1 MTAFAI
7 QHLASL
13 PIAIALLA
21 AALTL
26 VVGER
31 RLAQQRAIVWVAIAL
46 LLLCGALA
54 VNRTSNGEM
63 LVYLVSNWRAPFGIA
78 LVVDKLTAIMLLLT
92 AFIGAVVMA
101 AQTRSDRPAGTYFYP
116 LFMLQLMGLNGAFL
130 TGDLFNLFV
139 FFEVLLAASYGMLLQ
154 HADRARTNAAT
165 HYVVINLLGSA
176 LFLIAASLLY
186 GVTGTLNMADLS
198 QKISTV
204 DSQSRALVAA
214 AGFLLLVVFAI
225 KAALLPLNFWLTGT
239 YRAANLPVAALFALM
254 TKVGVVAIA
263 RTLTLIYPDGGV
275 INAHMSQ
282 ALLVIAPLTML
293 VAACGALSARDV
305 ATLIGWSVVGSAGM
319 LVTALAIGEPKAISG
334 ALFYL
339 VGSTLATALLFLNAA
354 SLDEAGARVATDTDP
369 GGRRWAWTGALF
381 LIGAAVM
388 AGLPPFSGFIGKAT
402 ILVAST
408 SHAAQTWVWTVVLL
422 AGLLSILA
430 YARMGSRLFWKRDAA
445 LVDGVSLLPTAVLA
459 IALVG
464 LTVFAAP
471 LQRYTDQA
479 AAELKRP
486 QIMIGNVLGKLPQQ
500 KPVVPVPVGG
510 ANK

>member
-1 MTAFAI
+1 MMAFAI
-7 QHLASL
+7 QHLAIL

-26 VVGER
+26 LVGER
-31 RLAQQRAIVWVAIAL
+31 RLAQQRAIVWVAIGL
-46 LLLCGALA
+46 MLLCAVLA
-54 VNRTSNGEM
+54 VYRTSSGQM
-63 LVYLVSNWRAPFGIA
+63 FVYLMSNWRAPFGIA
-78 LVVDKLTAIMLLLT
+78 LVIDKLSAIMLLLT
-92 AFIGAVVMA
+92 ALIGAVVMA
-101 AQTRSDRPAGTYFYP
+101 AQTRGGRPVGTYFYP

-130 TGDLFNLFV
+130 TADLFNLFV

-176 LFLIAASLLY
+176 LFLIAAALLY

-198 QKISTV
+198 QKINAV
-204 DSQSRALVAA
+204 GPQSRALVAA

-239 YRAANLPVAALFALM
+239 YRAATLPVAALFALM

-263 RTLTLIYPDGGV
+263 RTLTLIYPDGGL
-275 INAHMSQ
+275 INSHMSQ

-305 ATLIGWSVVGSAGM
+305 STLIGWSVVGSAGM
-319 LVTALAIGEPKAISG
+319 LVTAFAIGEPKAISG

-339 VGSTLATALLFLNAA
+339 IGSTLATALLFLNAA
-354 SLDEAGARVATDTDP
+354 NLDQASARATADTDS
-369 GGRRWAWTGALF
+369 GSRRWAWTGAFF

-402 ILVAST
+402 ILAAST
-408 SHAAQTWVWTVVLL
+408 SHPAQTWLWTVVLL
-422 AGLLSILA
+422 AALLSILA

-445 LVDGVSLLPTAVLA
+445 LAPGSSFVPAGVLA
-459 IALVG
+459 IALAS
-464 LTVFAAP
+464 LTMFAAP
-471 LQRYTDQA
+471 VQRYTDQA

-486 QIMIGNVLGKLPQQ
+486 QIMIGNVLGKIPQQ
-500 KPVVPVPVGG
+500 KPVAPTPTPG

>member
-1 MTAFAI
+1 MMAFAI
-7 QHLASL
+7 QHLAIL
-13 PIAIALLA
+13 PVAIALLA

-31 RLAQQRAIVWVAIAL
+31 RLAQQRAIVWVAIGL
-46 LLLCGALA
+46 MLLCGALA
-54 VNRTSNGEM
+54 VNRTSGGQM
-63 LVYLVSNWRAPFGIA
+63 FVYLMSNWRAPFGIT
-78 LVVDKLTAIMLLLT
+78 LVVDKLAAIMLLLT

-101 AQTRSDRPAGTYFYP
+101 AQTRNGRPAGTYFYP

-130 TGDLFNLFV
+130 TADLFNLFV

-165 HYVVINLLGSA
+165 QYVVINLLGSA
-176 LFLIAASLLY
+176 LFLIAAALLY

-198 QKISTV
+198 QKINAV
-204 DSQSRALVAA
+204 GPQSRALVAA

-239 YRAANLPVAALFALM
+239 YRAAILPVAALFALM

-282 ALLVIAPLTML
+282 ALLIIAPLTML

-305 ATLIGWSVVGSAGM
+305 STLIGWSVVGSAGM
-319 LVTALAIGEPKAISG
+319 LVTALAIGELKAISG

-339 VGSTLATALLFLNAA
+339 IGSTLATALLFLNAA
-354 SLDEAGARVATDTDP
+354 SLDQAGARVAKHTDAS
-369 GGRRWAWTGALF
+369 GRRWASTGALF
-381 LIGAAVM
+381 LIGGAVM

-402 ILVAST
+402 ILAAST
-408 SHAAQTWVWTVVLL
+408 SHPAQVWVWTAVLL

-445 LVDGVSLLPTAVLA
+445 LVEGASLLPTGVLA

-471 LQRYTDQA
+471 LQRFTDQA

-500 KPVVPVPVGG
+500 KLAAPVPGAG

>member
-1 MTAFAI
+1 
-7 QHLASL
+7 
-13 PIAIALLA
+13 
-21 AALTL
+21 
-26 VVGER
+26 
-31 RLAQQRAIVWVAIAL
+31 
-46 LLLCGALA
+46 
-54 VNRTSNGEM
+54 
-63 LVYLVSNWRAPFGIA
+63 
-78 LVVDKLTAIMLLLT
+78 
-92 AFIGAVVMA
+92 
-101 AQTRSDRPAGTYFYP
+101 
-116 LFMLQLMGLNGAFL
+116 
-130 TGDLFNLFV
+130 
-139 FFEVLLAASYGMLLQ
+139 LLQ

-165 HYVVINLLGSA
+165 QYVVINLLGSA
-176 LFLIAASLLY
+176 LFLIAAALLY

-198 QKISTV
+198 QKINAV
-204 DSQSRALVAA
+204 GPQSRALVAA

-239 YRAANLPVAALFALM
+239 YRAAILPVAALFALM

-282 ALLVIAPLTML
+282 ALLIIAPLTML

-305 ATLIGWSVVGSAGM
+305 STLIGWSVVGSAGM
-319 LVTALAIGEPKAISG
+319 LVTALAIGELKAISG

-339 VGSTLATALLFLNAA
+339 IGSTLATALLFLNAA
-354 SLDEAGARVATDTDP
+354 SLDQAGARVAKHTDAS
-369 GGRRWAWTGALF
+369 GRRWASTGALF
-381 LIGAAVM
+381 LIGGAVM

-402 ILVAST
+402 ILAAST
-408 SHAAQTWVWTVVLL
+408 SHPAQVWVWTAVLL

-445 LVDGVSLLPTAVLA
+445 LVEGASLLPTGVLA

-471 LQRYTDQA
+471 LQRFTDQA

-500 KPVVPVPVGG
+500 KLAAPIPGAG

>member
-1 MTAFAI
+1 MSVFAI
-7 QHLASL
+7 QHLPIL

-31 RLAQQRAIVWVAIAL
+31 RLAQQRAIVWVAIVL
-46 LLLCGALA
+46 MLLCGALA
-54 VNRTSNGEM
+54 IQRTSSGEM
-63 LVYLVSNWRAPFGIA
+63 FVYLLSNWRAPFGIA
-78 LVVDKLTAIMLLLT
+78 LVVDKLSAIMLLLT

-101 AQTRSDRPAGTYFYP
+101 AQTRSDQPTGTYFYP

-130 TGDLFNLFV
+130 TADLFNLFV
-139 FFEVLLAASYGMLLQ
+139 FFEVLLAASYAMLLQ

-165 HYVVINLLGSA
+165 QYVVINLLGSA
-176 LFLIAASLLY
+176 LFLIAAALLY

-198 QKISTV
+198 QKINAV
-204 DSQSRALVAA
+204 GPQSRALVAA

-239 YRAANLPVAALFALM
+239 YRAATLPVAALFALM

-263 RTLTLIYPDGGV
+263 RTVTLIYPEGGV

-305 ATLIGWSVVGSAGM
+305 STLIGWSVVGSAGM
-319 LVTALAIGEPKAISG
+319 LVTALAIGEHRAISG

-339 VGSTLATALLFLNAA
+339 IGSTLATALLFLNAA
-354 SLDEAGARVATDTDP
+354 SLDQASARVTIDTDA
-369 GGRRWAWTGALF
+369 GGSRWAWTGALF
-381 LIGAAVM
+381 LIGAAAM
-388 AGLPPFSGFIGKAT
+388 AGLPPFAGFIGKAT
-402 ILVAST
+402 ILAAST
-408 SHAAQTWVWTVVLL
+408 SHHAQTWVWTAVLL

-445 LVDGVSLLPTAVLA
+445 LVDGVSRLPTAVLA

-464 LTVFAAP
+464 LTIFAAP

-486 QIMIGNVLGKLPQQ
+486 QIMIGNVLGKVPQQ
-500 KPVVPVPVGG
+500 KSVAPLAAPG

>member
-1 MTAFAI
+1 MIAFAI
-7 QHLASL
+7 QHLAIL

-31 RLAQQRAIVWVAIAL
+31 RLAQQRAIVWVAIVL
-46 LLLCGALA
+46 MVLCGTLA

-101 AQTRSDRPAGTYFYP
+101 AQTRSGRPVDTYFYP

-130 TGDLFNLFV
+130 TADLFNLFV

-275 INAHMSQ
+275 INAHMCQ
-282 ALLVIAPLTML
+282 GLLVIAPLTML
-293 VAACGALSARDV
+293 VAACGALSARNV
-305 ATLIGWSVVGSAGM
+305 STLIGWSVVGSAGM
-319 LVTALAIGEPKAISG
+319 LVTALAIGEHKAISG

-339 VGSTLATALLFLNAA
+339 IGSTLATALLFLNAA
-354 SLDEAGARVATDTDP
+354 SLDQAGARVATDTDP
-369 GGRRWAWTGALF
+369 GGRRWALTGALF

-402 ILVAST
+402 ILAAST
-408 SHAAQTWVWTVVLL
+408 SHAAQAWVWTAVLL
-422 AGLLSILA
+422 ASLLSILA

-445 LVDGVSLLPTAVLA
+445 LVDGGSLLPTAVLA
-459 IALVG
+459 IALAG

-486 QIMIGNVLGKLPQQ
+486 QIMIGNVLGKIPQQ
-500 KPVVPVPVGG
+500 KPVVSVPAAG
-510 ANK
+510 AHK